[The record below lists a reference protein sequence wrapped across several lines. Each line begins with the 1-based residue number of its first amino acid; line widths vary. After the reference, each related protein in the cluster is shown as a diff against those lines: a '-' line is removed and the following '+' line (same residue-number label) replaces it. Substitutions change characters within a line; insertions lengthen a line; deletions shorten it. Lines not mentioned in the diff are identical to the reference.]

1 MYSTYSAH
9 LHGKSH
15 GLSPVCATAG
25 GSALMGAG
33 GCCPASIQGLPKP
46 GEEGI
51 PNTVK
56 SGGLEKAKG
65 NIYLVLLP
73 CPYSERL
80 FEDWKRGLVWFQTAL
95 VLGNVL

>member
-1 MYSTYSAH
+1 
-9 LHGKSH
+9 
-15 GLSPVCATAG
+15 
-25 GSALMGAG
+25 MGAG
-33 GCCPASIQGLPKP
+33 GCYPASIQRLPKP

-56 SGGLEKAKG
+56 SGGLEKANG

-80 FEDWKRGLVWFQTAL
+80 FEDWNRGLVWFQTAL

>member
-1 MYSTYSAH
+1 MCMVNLMVS
-9 LHGKSH
+9 L
-15 GLSPVCATAG
+15 LSVPLLG
-25 GSALMGAG
+25 GSALVGAG
-33 GCCPASIQGLPKP
+33 GCCPASIQGLPRP

-80 FEDWKRGLVWFQTAL
+80 FEDWNKGLVWFQTAL
-95 VLGNVL
+95 VLRNVL